1 MPTDNP
7 ATARDQN
14 RRENFRIDDLLAT
27 SVQKIENGLLPVAR
41 MIPVSIA
48 DSGRLGTGMKLLSH
62 EIDPSFTLMIIE
74 AEAKLD
80 FLLDFYK
87 LSRRNEKKDSQPSMT
102 QLLIQINAKL
112 DSLLD
117 FHHIARL
124 QDATRVQEV
133 SLSASG
139 IKLVSHETLAVGDLV
154 EVRLL
159 LTTDQPCW
167 VVVGGSVAR
176 ATPLP
181 EGDGCQ
187 VAIHFTVTNGAI
199 QDAIATYALKKQKEQ
214 RISQRLLE
222 S

>member
-1 MPTDNP
+1 MPTDNS
-7 ATARDQN
+7 ANTSDQN

-41 MIPVSIA
+41 MIPVALS

-62 EIDPSFTLMIIE
+62 EIDPSFTLMILE
-74 AEAKLD
+74 AEAKLG
-80 FLLDFYK
+80 LLADFYK
-87 LSRRNEKKDSQPSMT
+87 LPRQNEEKDLQPSMT
-102 QLLIQINAKL
+102 QLLLQINAKL
-112 DSLLD
+112 DRLLD
-117 FHHIARL
+117 FHRIARR
-124 QDATRVQEV
+124 QDATRVKEV

-139 IKLVSHETLAVGDLV
+139 IKLPSHEPLAVGDLV
-154 EVRLL
+154 EVHML

-187 VAIHFTVTNGAI
+187 VAIQFTATNGAI

-214 RISQRLLE
+214 RISQRGLE

>member
-7 ATARDQN
+7 ATASDRN

-27 SVQKIENGLLPVAR
+27 SVQKIENGVLPVAR
-41 MIPVSIA
+41 MIPVALS
-48 DSGRLGTGMKLLSH
+48 DSGRLGAGMKLLSH
-62 EIDPSFTLMIIE
+62 EIDPSFTLMILE

-80 FLLDFYK
+80 FLTDFYK
-87 LSRRNEKKDSQPSMT
+87 LPRQNEEKDPQPSMT
-102 QLLIQINAKL
+102 QLLLQINTKL

-117 FHHIARL
+117 FHRIARP
-124 QDATRVQEV
+124 QNATRVKEV

-139 IKLVSHETLAVGDLV
+139 IKLTSHETLAAGDLV
-154 EVRLL
+154 EVHML

-181 EGDGCQ
+181 GGNGCQ
-187 VAIHFTVTNGAI
+187 VAIQFTSTNGAI

>member
-7 ATARDQN
+7 ANTSDQN
-14 RRENFRIDDLLAT
+14 RRENFRIDDLLAI
-27 SVQKIENGLLPVAR
+27 SVRKVANGVLPVAR
-41 MIPVSIA
+41 MIPVALS
-48 DSGRLGTGMKLLSH
+48 DSGRLGAGMKLLSH
-62 EIDPSFTLMIIE
+62 EIDPSFTLMILE
-74 AEAKLD
+74 AEAKLG
-80 FLLDFYK
+80 FLMDFYK
-87 LSRRNEKKDSQPSMT
+87 LARQNKENDSQPSMT
-102 QLLIQINAKL
+102 QLLLQINTKL

-117 FHHIARL
+117 FHRIAR
-124 QDATRVQEV
+124 QQGATRVKEV

-139 IKLVSHETLAVGDLV
+139 IKLTSHETLAVGDLV
-154 EVRLL
+154 EIHML

-181 EGDGCQ
+181 EGDGCL
-187 VAIHFTVTNGAI
+187 VAIQFTATTAAI
-199 QDAIATYALKKQKEQ
+199 EDAIATYALKKQKEQ

>member
-1 MPTDNP
+1 MPTDNS
-7 ATARDQN
+7 TDTSEQN

-27 SVQKIENGLLPVAR
+27 SVRKVANGVLPVAR
-41 MIPVSIA
+41 MIPVALS
-48 DSGRLGTGMKLLSH
+48 DSGRLGAGMKLLSH
-62 EIDPSFTLMIIE
+62 EIDPSFTLMILE
-74 AEAKLD
+74 AEAKLG

-87 LSRRNEKKDSQPSMT
+87 LQRQNEEKDAQPSMT
-102 QLLIQINAKL
+102 QLLLQINTKL
-112 DSLLD
+112 DSILD
-117 FHHIARL
+117 FHRITRR
-124 QDATRVQEV
+124 QDATRVKEV

-154 EVRLL
+154 EVHML

-181 EGDGCQ
+181 GGEGCQ
-187 VAIHFTVTNGAI
+187 VAIQFTATNAAI
-199 QDAIATYALKKQKEQ
+199 EDAIATYALKKQKEQ

-222 S
+222 P

>member
-1 MPTDNP
+1 MPTDSSAN
-7 ATARDQN
+7 TSDQN

-27 SVQKIENGLLPVAR
+27 SIQKIANGVLPVAR
-41 MIPVSIA
+41 MVPVALS

-62 EIDPSFTLMIIE
+62 EIDPSFTLMILE
-74 AEAKLD
+74 AETKLG
-80 FLLDFYK
+80 FLMDFYK
-87 LSRRNEKKDSQPSMT
+87 LPRQNEEKDPQPSMT
-102 QLLIQINAKL
+102 QLLLQINTKL

-117 FHHIARL
+117 FHRIARR
-124 QDATRVQEV
+124 QDATRVKEV

-139 IKLVSHETLAVGDLV
+139 IKLTSHETLAVGDLV
-154 EVRLL
+154 EVHML

-176 ATPLP
+176 ATPIP
-181 EGDGCQ
+181 GGGGCQ
-187 VAIHFTVTNGAI
+187 VAIQFTAINGAI
-199 QDAIATYALKKQKEQ
+199 EDAIATYALKKQKEQ

>member
-1 MPTDNP
+1 MPTDSLAN
-7 ATARDQN
+7 TSDQN

-27 SVQKIENGLLPVAR
+27 SVQKVPNGLLPVAR
-41 MIPVSIA
+41 MIPVALS

-62 EIDPSFTLMIIE
+62 EIDPSFTLMILE
-74 AEAKLD
+74 AEAKLG
-80 FLLDFYK
+80 FLIDFYK
-87 LSRRNEKKDSQPSMT
+87 LPRQNEEKDPQPSMT
-102 QLLIQINAKL
+102 QLLLQINAKL

-117 FHHIARL
+117 FHRIARR
-124 QDATRVQEV
+124 QVETRVKEV

-139 IKLVSHETLAVGDLV
+139 IKLTSHETLAVGDLV
-154 EVRLL
+154 EVHML

-187 VAIHFTVTNGAI
+187 LAIHQVSSK
-199 QDAIATYALKKQKEQ
+199 L
-214 RISQRLLE
+214 
-222 S
+222 

>member
-1 MPTDNP
+1 MPTDSP
-7 ATARDQN
+7 ANTSDQN

-27 SVQKIENGLLPVAR
+27 SVRKVADGVLPVAR
-41 MIPVSIA
+41 MIPVALS
-48 DSGRLGTGMKLLSH
+48 DSGRLGAGMKLLSH
-62 EIDPSFTLMIIE
+62 EIDPSFTLMILE
-74 AEAKLD
+74 AEAKLGV
-80 FLLDFYK
+80 LLDFYK
-87 LSRRNEKKDSQPSMT
+87 LPRQNEEKDSQPSMT
-102 QLLIQINAKL
+102 QLLLQINTKL

-117 FHHIARL
+117 FHRITRR
-124 QDATRVQEV
+124 QEATRVKEV

-139 IKLVSHETLAVGDLV
+139 IKLACHEPLAAGDLV
-154 EVRLL
+154 EVHML

-181 EGDGCQ
+181 GGDGCQ
-187 VAIHFTVTNGAI
+187 VAIQFTSTNGAI

-222 S
+222 P